1 VKRRP
6 GRGRISVAGPDTRNH
21 RHSGDGADDGM
32 VTAELAVALPA
43 LVVVMVA
50 ALYGVAVVTAQL
62 RCEDAAAM
70 AARLGARGETAAT
83 VRSSALAA
91 APSGA
96 GLSLARSAST
106 VTATVTVRI
115 SAPGLSGLLPGVSIS
130 SRAADDVQ
138 HSGALP

>member
-1 VKRRP
+1 
-6 GRGRISVAGPDTRNH
+6 VAGPDRCDGGNDGG
-21 RHSGDGADDGM
+21 GDDDCDGGM

-70 AARLGARGETAAT
+70 AARLAARGEAAAT

-91 APSGA
+91 APAGA
-96 GLSLARSAST
+96 GLSLAGSATT
-106 VTATVTVRI
+106 VTATVTVRV

-130 SRAADDVQ
+130 GRAADDRQ
-138 HSGALP
+138 SAGALP

>member
-6 GRGRISVAGPDTRNH
+6 GRGRIPVAGPGTPE
-21 RHSGDGADDGM
+21 DGM

-50 ALYGVAVVTAQL
+50 ALYGVALVTAQL

-70 AARLGARGETAAT
+70 AARLAARGETAGT

-91 APSGA
+91 APRSA
-96 GLSLARSAST
+96 GLSLASSATT
-106 VTATVTVRI
+106 VTATVTVRV
-115 SAPGLSGLLPGVSIS
+115 SAPGLSGLLPAVSVS
-130 SRAADDVQ
+130 SRAADDLQ
-138 HSGALP
+138 TPGPLP

>member
-1 VKRRP
+1 MRRP
-6 GRGRISVAGPDTRNH
+6 GRGRILVAGPDPRTCGNE
-21 RHSGDGADDGM
+21 ADNGM

-70 AARLGARGETAAT
+70 AARLAARGETPAI

-96 GLSLARSAST
+96 GLSLASSATT
-106 VTATVTVRI
+106 VTATVTVRV
-115 SAPGLSGLLPGVSIS
+115 SAPGLAGLLPGVSIS
-130 SRAADDVQ
+130 SRAADDLQ
-138 HSGALP
+138 SSGALP

>member
-1 VKRRP
+1 
-6 GRGRISVAGPDTRNH
+6 VAGPDPWDGRNDGG
-21 RHSGDGADDGM
+21 GDDDRDAGM

-62 RCEDAAAM
+62 RCQDAAAM
-70 AARLGARGETAAT
+70 AARLAARGEAAAT

-96 GLSLARSAST
+96 GLSIAGSAST
-106 VTATVTVRI
+106 VTATVTVRVW
-115 SAPGLSGLLPGVSIS
+115 APGLSGLLPGVSVS
-130 SRAADDVQ
+130 GRAADDRQ
-138 HSGALP
+138 SAGALP

>member
-1 VKRRP
+1 
-6 GRGRISVAGPDTRNH
+6 
-21 RHSGDGADDGM
+21 M

-62 RCEDAAAM
+62 R
-70 AARLGARGETAAT
+70 GEGTAT

-96 GLSLARSAST
+96 GLSLASSATT
-106 VTATVTVRI
+106 VTATVTVRV
-115 SAPGLSGLLPGVSIS
+115 SAPGLSGLLPGVSVS
-130 SRAADDVQ
+130 SRAADDLQ

>member
-6 GRGRISVAGPDTRNH
+6 GRGRIPAAGPDTGKR
-21 RHSGDGADDGM
+21 GDGTDSGM

-50 ALYGVAVVTAQL
+50 ALYGVALVTAQL

-70 AARLGARGETAAT
+70 AARLAARGETAVT
-83 VRSSALAA
+83 VRSSALSA
-91 APSGA
+91 APAGA
-96 GLSLARSAST
+96 GLSLATSGTT
-106 VTATVTVRI
+106 VTATVSVRV

-138 HSGALP
+138 DSGSLP